1 MNIGISKFSAKGS
14 EVAPPSKSLAH
25 RLLIAAALKNGR
37 TVVKKYRLF
46 RRRDENLRLFGGF
59 GREDNG

>member
-1 MNIGISKFSAKGS
+1 MNVGISKFSAKGS
-14 EVAPPSKSLAH
+14 VVAPPSKSLAH

-37 TVVKKYRLF
+37 KKRRLF
-46 RRRDENLRLFGGF
+46 RRRDENPRLFGGF